1 MRLSDYEDM
10 SNSIKSLSGRKE
22 ELETKI
28 TEIDYIIQT
37 VNPEITVYNHYRD
50 NSIPL
55 ILSGYGKM
63 SRGTDDS
70 SFGTLRT
77 EYEDR
82 ASVQTYIVSKDYNM
96 MQEYLD
102 EVNDFCQRLSFLREE
117 YARQI
122 EGINNEIYNIQNSM
136 NEWERLAGGKSNG

>member
-10 SNSIKSLSGRKE
+10 SNSIKSLAGRKE

-28 TEIDYIIQT
+28 TEIDYIIQA
-37 VNPEITVYNHYRD
+37 VNPEITVYYYYRD
-50 NSIPL
+50 NSIPM

-82 ASVQTYIVSKDYNM
+82 ASVQTYFVSKNYNM

-102 EVNDFCQRLSFLREE
+102 KINDFCQRLGFLREE
-117 YARQI
+117 YAQQI
-122 EGINNEIYNIQNSM
+122 ESINNEICDIENSM
-136 NEWERLAGGKSNG
+136 NNWERLAGGKNNG

>member
-28 TEIDYIIQT
+28 TDIDYIIQA

-77 EYEDR
+77 EYEAR